1 MPVKRV
7 QFDDDTGK
15 LSKLSRQIAARAF
28 SEGCHRKPFDLGAG
42 NLRLRRK
49 ARGHAEVSVWRIPW
63 VRAARRRVRR
73 PLQIAAAPVL
83 ASYIELAIN
92 TSTVV
97 SDPPDWMTRVQEL
110 HPLIIALWHGQF
122 LLLPGIYPPAIPGR
136 AMIARHDDAEALA
149 RVLRRFGLGL
159 IRGAGAG
166 GRQRDRGGAEA
177 AHGAVA
183 SLREHFSIA
192 MTADIPPGPARKC
205 GLGIVM
211 IGSRSGRPI
220 VPFAVATSRYCAVN
234 SWDRMTIN
242 LPFSKLGI
250 VMADPIEVP
259 REAGAREL
267 EAYRQ
272 RVEAVLNETT
282 TKAYAL
288 AGADMARAT
297 PLSHAEQR
305 S

>member
-1 MPVKRV
+1 LASIWKIPW
-7 QFDDDTGK
+7 
-15 LSKLSRQIAARAF
+15 
-28 SEGCHRKPFDLGAG
+28 
-42 NLRLRRK
+42 LRELRR
-49 ARGHAEVSVWRIPW
+49 RL
-63 VRAARRRVRR
+63 RR

-83 ASYIELAIN
+83 ANYIKLAIN

-97 SDPPDWMTRVQEL
+97 SDPPDWLARAQEL
-110 HPLIIALWHGQF
+110 HPSIIALWHGQF
-122 LLLPGIYPPAIPGR
+122 LLLPGIYPPVIPGR

-166 GRQRDRGGAEA
+166 GRRRDRGGAEA

-183 SLREHFSIA
+183 SLREKFSIA
-192 MTADIPPGPARKC
+192 MTADIPPGPARRC

-220 VPFAVATSRYCAVN
+220 VPFAVATSRYRALN

-242 LPFSKLGI
+242 LPLSKLGI
-250 VMADPIEVP
+250 VM
-259 REAGAREL
+259 GARL
-267 EAYRQ
+267 HLTCQLTFPSYR
-272 RVEAVLNETT
+272 RGAVLSRHARLGHDLLYLLQHALHLLPETSAPTKT
-282 TKAYAL
+282 TARKRTRAPWPQWHGHCAAKA
-288 AGADMARAT
+288 AT
-297 PLSHAEQR
+297 TSIGWAVR